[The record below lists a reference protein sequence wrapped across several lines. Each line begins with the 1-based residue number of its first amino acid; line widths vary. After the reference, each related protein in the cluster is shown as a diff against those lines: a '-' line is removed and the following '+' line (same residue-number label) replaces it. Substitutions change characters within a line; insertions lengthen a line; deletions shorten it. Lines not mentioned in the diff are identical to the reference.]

1 MPFLRFVIENTC
13 ISKIM
18 QINQRV
24 REAFDAIRLKWGL
37 FFRPSKAFLGK
48 GGRLVLFAGT
58 LFCRLEKAK
67 AT

>member
-18 QINQRV
+18 QINQRF
-24 REAFDAIRLKWGL
+24 ERLSMLSVLNGDF

-58 LFCRLEKAK
+58 LFCRLEKAE